1 MAKVKHLPDSNQN
14 VRIKRLTVQLY
25 QRGTAIYVKLHYNS
39 RSQSF
44 SSGLKCSPRQL
55 DVKSFTVINDESAT
69 AYLQGLRSDFQRA
82 FTDYLLTKR
91 TPDLREIKKL
101 VIDKSGIEPDKPTLI
116 ECLDKFYKDEFES
129 LSGIDFERKT
139 VEKKRYL
146 VERIKQYIL
155 TYRQNP
161 YLKLSDLKAID
172 AQQVVTFCKKTYG
185 HGHNHAVL
193 HAEFLKRT
201 LNYAIANEWL
211 EKNPFAFFRPKRERK
226 AVIALKE
233 KDIHLLQETVFHSRE
248 YNYVRDVFLFCC
260 YTGLA
265 YVDVS
270 RLNSSHLL
278 SLQNGEQLIKIKRGK
293 NDNDCIIPVVPQALQ
308 ILDKYTDNQECILR
322 KRLLPVYANQVMNR
336 ILKEIQAACNITVR
350 LTTHVARKTCAS
362 YYIANGVP
370 LTSVA
375 TMLGHKKT
383 STTELYYTE
392 RSEEAVI
399 RHIREYQIRKDN
411 EAPNQQA
418 V

>member
-25 QRGTAIYVKLHYNS
+25 QRGSAIYVKLHYNG
-39 RSQSF
+39 RNLPF
-44 SSGLKCSPRQL
+44 STGLRCSPRQL
-55 DVKSFTVINDESAT
+55 DVKSFTVLNDESAT
-69 AYLQGLRSDFQRA
+69 AYLQALRSDFQRA
-82 FTDYLLTKR
+82 FTDFLLTKR
-91 TPDLREIKKL
+91 TPDLREIKKV
-101 VIDKSGIEPDKPTLI
+101 VIDKSGIEPDKPTAI

-233 KDIHLLQETVFHSRE
+233 KDIHRLQERVFHSRE

-265 YVDVS
+265 YIDVS

-278 SLQNGEQLIKIKRGK
+278 ILQNGEQLIKIKRGK
-293 NDNDCIIPVVPQALQ
+293 NDNDCIIPLVPQALQ
-308 ILDKYTDNQECILR
+308 ILDKYGDHEECLLR

-399 RHIREYQIRKDN
+399 RHMREYQARKEN
-411 EAPNQQA
+411 EAPNRKA
-418 V
+418 M